1 MRRIPVRR
9 PSPGLVIAVV
19 ALVFAL
25 GGGAYAAATITGK
38 DIKNGSITGKDIK
51 KGSLTGKQVKSGSL
65 TGKQVKNDSLTGKQ
79 IKESSL
85 GQVPSA
91 ANAGQL
97 GGQSPSAFQTDWV
110 LVQGT
115 ATGATILA
123 QSGGFAVSRLG
134 TGSYSVDLG
143 KSAVRRP
150 LSATLNP
157 GGGIGF
163 VSAAPCGGTA
173 NNPGGVNCG
182 GVNDNN
188 HILVLTQAANAAA
201 ADRTFYLEVGPS

>member
-1 MRRIPVRR
+1 MRRFLVRR
-9 PSPGLVIAVV
+9 PSPGLIVAIV
-19 ALVFAL
+19 ALVLAL

-51 KGSLTGKQVKSGSL
+51 KGSLTGKL
-65 TGKQVKNDSLTGKQ
+65 VKNDSLTGKQ

-91 ANAGQL
+91 TNATQL
-97 GGQSPSAFQTDWV
+97 GGQPPGSFQVDWV

-115 ATGATILA
+115 ATGATVLA
-123 QSGGFAVSRLG
+123 QSGGFSVARLG
-134 TGSYSVDLG
+134 TGVYSVDLG
-143 KSAVRRP
+143 SSAVRRP
-150 LSATLNP
+150 LSATINV
-157 GGGIGF
+157 GGGAGF
-163 VSAAPCGGTA
+163 VSAAPCGGNA

-188 HILVLTQAANAAA
+188 HILVLTLATNAAA

>member
-19 ALVFAL
+19 ALVLAL

-51 KGSLTGKQVKSGSL
+51 KGSLTGKLVKKDSL
-65 TGKQVKNDSLTGKQ
+65 TGKQV
-79 IKESSL
+79 KESSL

-91 ANAGQL
+91 ANATQLDGQP
-97 GGQSPSAFQTDWV
+97 PSSFEVDWV

-115 ATGATILA
+115 AAGATVLA
-123 QSGGFAVSRLG
+123 QSGGFSVARLG
-134 TGSYSVDLG
+134 TGVYSVDLG
-143 KSAVRRP
+143 SSAVRRP
-150 LSATLNP
+150 LSATINV
-157 GGGIGF
+157 GGAAGF
-163 VSAAPCGGTA
+163 ISAAPCGGTA

-188 HILVLTQAANAAA
+188 HILVVTQATNATG